1 MVIMTEDNS
10 SEEEHKDKILLID
23 NYSRGLPT
31 DRITRIETII
41 NNCLAEVELKTIH
54 FAQFKKEMVEDY
66 IGVILSGSELNV
78 SSFYYDERLRKKFK
92 PQLELIQGNNKTPI
106 LALCFGF
113 HLVAYAFGTQISRMR
128 LLGLDGRIIFI
139 LLEETDELITQKNIP
154 VNVHHL
160 DFVSPNDCKVQ
171 KNFNIISKSRTKGY
185 RMVQYMKHKEKPI
198 FALQFHP
205 ETHNAYYF
213 HPSLFDE
220 RITEKTRTIGEKIIE
235 NFIWMCS
242 YRNKNLEKSLENV
255 SNKTG

>member
-1 MVIMTEDNS
+1 MTEENT
-10 SEEEHKDKILLID
+10 SEEEDKNKILLID

-31 DRITRIETII
+31 DRITRIENII
-41 NNCLAEVELKTIH
+41 NNCLAEVDLKTIH
-54 FAQFKKEMVEDY
+54 FTQFKKEMLEEY
-66 IGVILSGSELNV
+66 IGVIISGSELNV
-78 SSFYYDERLRKKFK
+78 SSFYYDVRLRKKFK
-92 PQLELIQGNNKTPI
+92 PQLELIRDNIQTPI

-113 HLVAYAFGTQISRMR
+113 HLVAYAFGAQISRMR
-128 LLGLDGRIIFI
+128 ILGLGGRIIFI
-139 LLEETDELITQKNIP
+139 LLKETDELLTQKNIP

-171 KNFNIISKSRTKGY
+171 ENFNIISTSRTIGY

-213 HPSLFDE
+213 HPSLFDD
-220 RITEKTRTIGEKIIE
+220 RIAEKTRTVGENIIE

-242 YRNKNLEKSLENV
+242 YKNKIHENL
-255 SNKTG
+255 